1 MNTNL
6 SKDILS
12 LVILYNNVHKRYYRM
27 FKRKVLVKEVINFYT
42 ANLQV
47 NELLDTSKKF
57 IISKLLDIFFQR
69 NFFLNKA

>member
-1 MNTNL
+1 
-6 SKDILS
+6 
-12 LVILYNNVHKRYYRM
+12 M